1 MEKSKNKTR
10 IIIVLLFILV
20 FAIGTFINLRG
31 TYLQYKE
38 LGENYVQAFFTNL
51 SYKYII
57 FGINFVILYILMYFT
72 NRGIKKG
79 LKTFFEKENKEM
91 PKLLNKSISFV
102 VSVIVST
109 LMSNI
114 LMKKILL
121 CSSNAAFGVADPV
134 FGFDIAFYMFQKPL
148 IETLLMYFI

>member
-1 MEKSKNKTR
+1 MEKKKSKTR
-10 IIIVLLFILV
+10 MMIVLLFILI
-20 FAIGTFINLRG
+20 FTIGTYVNLRG

-57 FGINFVILYILMYFT
+57 FGINFIVLYILIYFT

-91 PKLLNKSISFV
+91 PKLLNKSIAFV
-102 VSVIVST
+102 TSVIVST
-109 LMSNI
+109 FMSNI
-114 LMKKILL
+114 LMKKIIDFL
-121 CSSNAAFGVADPV
+121 CRTFIHCRC
-134 FGFDIAFYMFQKPL
+134 FFQ
-148 IETLLMYFI
+148 FFH